1 VVERESVENLDF
13 RSNTNAA
20 SVYEI
25 AINQGRTKETPLGGR
40 VSAAII
46 APETIAPFTAT
57 S

>member
-13 RSNTNAA
+13 RSKTKAA
-20 SVYEI
+20 IVYAI
-25 AINQGRTKETPLGGR
+25 AISHGKTKETPLGGR

>member
-1 VVERESVENLDF
+1 VERESVENLDF